1 MTTLFLAWRSAW
13 SRRGALALAL
23 LSIALS
29 AALLLAV
36 ERVRDAARAGFDAS
50 LSGIDLVVGPRDH
63 PLRLVLHAV
72 FHLGQ
77 ADATLSWDSVER
89 LARQPAVAWTIPL
102 ALGDSHRGFPVV
114 ATSAAYFEHYRYGR
128 GQALAFSAGR
138 RFDGL
143 FDIVLGAEAARR
155 LGYRIGDRLELAHG
169 HGHRYGHERGHGDH
183 VHHGRPFTVSGV
195 LAPTGTPADRALYIG
210 LPAMKAIHLDWQGG
224 APLPGVRLSADD
236 LRKFDLAP
244 EQVTAVLV
252 GLRQRAA
259 VLGLQRKL
267 NTDAGE
273 PMTAVIPAVALDELW
288 QLTASAERALQAL
301 SALVGVV
308 ALCALAGTVL
318 AGLNERRR
326 ELAVLRAIGARP
338 GRIFLLLVC
347 EGGVLTAAGA
357 ILGLAAVQL
366 AALALGPWLLA
377 HWGLALE
384 PGWPGVR
391 DLALLAAIVGAGLAA
406 SALPAWRAYRLSL
419 ADGLAPRS

>member
-36 ERVRDAARAGFDAS
+36 ERVRDAARAGFDSS

-77 ADATLSWDSVER
+77 ADAALSWDSVRR
-89 LARQPAVAWTIPL
+89 LARDPAVAWTIPL

-128 GQALAFSAGR
+128 GQALAFSEGR
-138 RFDGL
+138 RFVGL
-143 FDIVLGAEAARR
+143 FDTVLGAEAARR
-155 LGYRIGDRLELAHG
+155 LGYRIGDRIELAHG
-169 HGHRYGHERGHGDH
+169 RGHEHGHGDH

-224 APLPGVRLSADD
+224 APLPGVALSVAD

-244 EQVTAVLV
+244 EHVTAVLV

-259 VLGLQRKL
+259 VLGLQRRM
-267 NTDAGE
+267 NTDASE
-273 PMTAVIPAVALDELW
+273 PMTAVMPAVALDDLW
-288 QLTASAERALQAL
+288 RLTASAERALQAL

-357 ILGLAAVQL
+357 VLGLAAVQL

-377 HWGLALE
+377 HWGLALA
-384 PGWPGVR
+384 PGWPGAR

-406 SALPAWRAYRLSL
+406 STLPAWRAYRLSL

>member
-77 ADATLSWDSVER
+77 GDANLSWDSAER
-89 LARQPAVAWTIPL
+89 LARHPAVAWTVPL

-114 ATSAAYFEHYRYGR
+114 ATSDAYFEHYRYGR
-128 GQALAFSAGR
+128 GQALAFTEGR

-169 HGHRYGHERGHGDH
+169 HDHGHGEH
-183 VHHGRPFTVSGV
+183 IHHGRPFTVSGV
-195 LAPTGTPADRALYIG
+195 LAPTGTPADRGLYIG

-244 EQVTAVLV
+244 DQVTAVLV

-259 VLGLQRKL
+259 VLGLQRSL
-267 NTDAGE
+267 NTNSGE
-273 PMTAVIPAVALDELW
+273 PMTTVMPAVALDELW

-308 ALCALAGTVL
+308 ALCGLASTVL

-326 ELAVLRAIGARP
+326 ELAVLRAIGTRP

-347 EGGVLTAAGA
+347 EGGVLTALGA

-384 PGWPGVR
+384 PGWPGAR